1 MGNVS
6 LKILVVIEKNTWM
19 DIHLANSLESMGHIV
34 TRFYYGDCIGEFYGV
49 SRHNERKKKNNSLFN
64 LVKNLKKEQD
74 LNLIFCCV
82 YDDFLLPKYAKALS
96 MLNIPMVNYN
106 VDMPTHWFRQ
116 IRTAK
121 YFDIVL
127 CAHQNNMGH
136 LKKYAKKVLYFPMA
150 AQQSHL
156 IYTASQLEK
165 KYDVTFLGMAYPY
178 RQQILSELIKSD
190 IPLFIFGK
198 NWNSDQSNVYVKNI
212 SETLYYMFHY
222 AWPRFK
228 AEGLIS
234 LWKAF
239 LNRFCLKHDTKPIPF
254 IPQKAIKGVLSQTEL
269 SALFYQSKINI
280 GFTRYANFHH
290 NKPGQCQMK
299 LRDFEVP
306 MAGGFYLVEK
316 APGYEQEFIDGEEVV
331 TWKTTADLL
340 EKIRYYLKHDIERDA
355 IALRGQK
362 RALQD
367 HTWEKRFNILFVELV
382 FLNKNGG

>member
-1 MGNVS
+1 
-6 LKILVVIEKNTWM
+6 
-19 DIHLANSLESMGHIV
+19 
-34 TRFYYGDCIGEFYGV
+34 
-49 SRHNERKKKNNSLFN
+49 
-64 LVKNLKKEQD
+64 
-74 LNLIFCCV
+74 
-82 YDDFLLPKYAKALS
+82 

-198 NWNSDQSNVYVKNI
+198 NWNSDQSNVCV
-212 SETLYYMFHY
+212 
-222 AWPRFK
+222 
-228 AEGLIS
+228 
-234 LWKAF
+234 
-239 LNRFCLKHDTKPIPF
+239 KHDTKPIPF